1 MDGWREKRTAR
12 QEPAELHHVLLGFR
26 CNSLSSCCKPQ
37 MISGEISLHHAES
50 SPMSHLILCL
60 QHSTKPRRRQSLVPS
75 TCFKRFVCAAGQ
87 HRTAWMAP
95 PFRIFSMRSVAAC
108 QCSEPKKLAC
118 DNIWPYIYIHIYC
131 FYLFLPM
138 QHCSNVTLPCPTRM
152 HPWNPWHS
160 MAAGD
165 ALESSPSALALPFTA
180 AAASSKA
187 FLAASAALFASRACG
202 VAEEVTWRFILDP
215 GKTVVD

>member
-118 DNIWPYIYIHIYC
+118 DNIWPYIYIYIYIVSIC
-131 FYLFLPM
+131 FCP
-138 QHCSNVTLPCPTRM
+138 CS
-152 HPWNPWHS
+152 
-160 MAAGD
+160 
-165 ALESSPSALALPFTA
+165 TA
-180 AAASSKA
+180 ATSLCHVPPGCIHGIHGIPWPPATPWRVHPRPWLCPSPPQRLHRRPSWPHPPPC
-187 FLAASAALFASRACG
+187 SPHG
-202 VAEEVTWRFILDP
+202 PVAWQKKSP
-215 GKTVVD
+215 GDSY